1 VEEIYQNRTFLFNL
15 VGNMQQRPW
24 RQLLRSSV
32 MNSSLPA
39 SSLAA
44 VSSSTAAA
52 AAAALQLTE
61 HMVALKGQ
69 QQHFAIV
76 CADFARC
83 QFLLQRALPRAAV
96 DCPFLQLRD
105 QQCGRRFASRQVSA
119 AFAAQVSSGGGFVE
133 RLLELAGIG
142 GGDQGRGVAGAAM
155 RACVCL

>member
-1 VEEIYQNRTFLFNL
+1 
-15 VGNMQQRPW
+15 
-24 RQLLRSSV
+24 

-83 QFLLQRALPRAAV
+83 QFLLQHALHRAAV
-96 DCPFLQLRD
+96 DGSFCSFET
-105 QQCGRRFASRQVSA
+105 SNV
-119 AFAAQVSSGGGFVE
+119 GGGLP
-133 RLLELAGIG
+133 RDKYRQLL
-142 GGDQGRGVAGAAM
+142 QHR
-155 RACVCL
+155 